1 MKVSLP
7 NRDLNVVIHHNRPD
21 LQNNIKHALDKT
33 QFRRCNRPST
43 ECHITFPD
51 GYTVSSVATCASTDQ
66 FRRRKG
72 ATLALKHAMEKTKLT
87 KEERTLVYKRMFNV
101 N

>member
-7 NRDLNVVIHHNRPD
+7 KCDLNVVIHHNRPD
-21 LQNNIKHALDKT
+21 LENNIKLASSKE
-33 QFRRCNRPST
+33 QFRRNNRPST
-43 ECHITFPD
+43 ECYITFPN
-51 GYTVSSVATCASTDQ
+51 GTVVSSVATCASTDQ

-72 ATLALKHAMEKTKLT
+72 ATIALKHALEKTSLS

-101 N
+101 S